1 MSAGIIKVDKQPT
14 TYFVEIDNLSTFLHI
29 KPSNMKKLIIGSL
42 VGGIILFFWQFLSWT
57 VLNLHYSATQY
68 TPNQDAIIQ
77 TLSTQLDKD
86 GGYMVPGLPRDATR
100 EQHEAAMESGK
111 GKPWAV
117 ISYHKA
123 EDTNMGMNM
132 VRGLIVDILIIAFF
146 CSIISRM
153 NALNFT
159 AILISALFTGM
170 IVFLNVPYTNHIWF
184 KTFDLL
190 GYFID
195 MLVGWG
201 LCGVWLGW
209 WYGMKK

>member
-1 MSAGIIKVDKQPT
+1 
-14 TYFVEIDNLSTFLHI
+14 
-29 KPSNMKKLIIGSL
+29 MKKLIIGSL
-42 VGGIILFFWQFLSWT
+42 VGGIILFFWQFLSWSL
-57 VLNLHYSATQY
+57 LNLHYDAHQY
-68 TPNQDAIIQ
+68 TPNENAILQ
-77 TLSTQLDKD
+77 TLTTQLNKE
-86 GGYMVPGLPRDATR
+86 GGYMVPGLPKDATS

-117 ISYHKA
+117 ISYHQA
-123 EDTNMGMNM
+123 NDINMGMNM
-132 VRGLIVDILIIAFF
+132 ARGFIVNILIIAFF

-184 KTFDLL
+184 QSFDLL
-190 GYFID
+190 AYFID
-195 MLVGWG
+195 SLVGWG

-209 WYGMKK
+209 LYGRKK

>member
-1 MSAGIIKVDKQPT
+1 MWCKSFAEP
-14 TYFVEIDNLSTFLHI
+14 DNLSTFLHT

-57 VLNLHYSATQY
+57 VLHLHDSAHQY
-68 TPNQDAIIQ
+68 TPNQDAILQ
-77 TLSTQLDKD
+77 TLNTQLGKD
-86 GGYMVPGLPRDATR
+86 GGYMVPALPADATR

-117 ISYHKA
+117 ITYHQA
-123 EDTNMGMNM
+123 MNMNMGMNM
-132 VRGLIVDILIIAFF
+132 ARGLIIDILIIAFF

-170 IVFLNVPYTNHIWF
+170 IVFLNVPYTYHIWF
-184 KTFDLL
+184 QTYDLL
-190 GYFID
+190 AYFID
-195 MLVGWG
+195 MLAGWG

-209 WYGMKK
+209 WYGRKK